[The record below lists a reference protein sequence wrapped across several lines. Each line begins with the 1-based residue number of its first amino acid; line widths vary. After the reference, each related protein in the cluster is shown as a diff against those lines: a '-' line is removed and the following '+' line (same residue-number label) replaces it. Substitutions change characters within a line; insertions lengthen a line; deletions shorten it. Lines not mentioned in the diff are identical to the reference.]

1 MNKTNLTAK
10 ELENFKK
17 IHNQVIPNR
26 SKSFENKFYSSKN
39 SNKNLDPIIKHAISE
54 VTKGLLSSQSHGM
67 DHFNVVTIFPINF
80 QKKNMDMKL
89 IVNLSR
95 VMIQLFPK
103 KLLKYYV
110 YNPPK
115 IFNIMWGALRI
126 VMDKDL
132 RQKVV
137 LVKPD
142 NTIISNLDNNEEFNI
157 L

>member
-1 MNKTNLTAK
+1 MTEEYPIDLSKFINIK
-10 ELENFKK
+10 EAEDDKAASILVNIEHYTTQKDLE
-17 IHNQVIPNR
+17 
-26 SKSFENKFYSSKN
+26 
-39 SNKNLDPIIKHAISE
+39 PIIKHAVSE
-54 VTKGLLSSQSHGM
+54 VTKGLLSSQSKGM
-67 DHFNVVTIFPINF
+67 DYFNVVTIFPVNF

-89 IVNLSR
+89 IINLAK

-115 IFNIMWGALRI
+115 IFNVMWSALRI
-126 VMDKDL
+126 VMDKEL

-142 NTIISNLDNNEEFNI
+142 NTTITNLDNNEEFDI
-157 L
+157 

>member
-1 MNKTNLTAK
+1 MTEEYPIDLSKFINIK
-10 ELENFKK
+10 EAEKDKAASILVHIEYY
-17 IHNQVIPNR
+17 ITQ
-26 SKSFENKFYSSKN
+26 
-39 SNKNLDPIIKHAISE
+39 KNLDPIIKHAISE

>member
-1 MNKTNLTAK
+1 MTEEYPINLSKFINIKEAEDNKAASILVHIEYYKTQK
-10 ELENFKK
+10 D
-17 IHNQVIPNR
+17 
-26 SKSFENKFYSSKN
+26 
-39 SNKNLDPIIKHAISE
+39 LDPIIKHAVSE
-54 VTKGLLSSQSHGM
+54 VTKGLLSSQSKGM
-67 DHFNVVTIFPINF
+67 DYFNVVTIFPINF

-89 IVNLSR
+89 IVNLAK

-115 IFNIMWGALRI
+115 IFNIIWGTLRI
-126 VMDKDL
+126 VMDKEL

-142 NTIISNLDNNEEFNI
+142 NTTITNLDNNEEFSI
-157 L
+157 